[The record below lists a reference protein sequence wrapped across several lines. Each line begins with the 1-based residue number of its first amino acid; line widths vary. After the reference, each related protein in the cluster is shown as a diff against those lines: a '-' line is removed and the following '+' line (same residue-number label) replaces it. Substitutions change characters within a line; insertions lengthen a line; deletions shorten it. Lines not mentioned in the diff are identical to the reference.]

1 VGVAPSIVSLAR
13 DGVTFRLLTRPG
25 HPTFLDLPLDFPL
38 GSWDHERLVNP
49 VRGLH
54 RHVVVFVAYG
64 DDMYALKELPD
75 RVAHREYRLLRE
87 LVERDVPTVDA
98 IGTITGRTDDDGNPL
113 EGILITK
120 HLDFSLPFRVLFTR
134 TTVNDG
140 APLLLDALAFLL
152 VRIHLAGFYWGDCS
166 LSNSLFRRDA
176 GSLSATLVDAE
187 TGELHDRLSDGQRMY
202 DLELAQF
209 NVAAELTDVACAG
222 GFEDDVDPSAIAADL
237 LKRYDT
243 LWTEL
248 TRTEVIAVDDVRAI
262 DARVQRMNDLGF
274 DVSELVLEDAP
285 GGYRLRFETA
295 VVEADH
301 HRRRLQTLTGLD
313 VQERQARRLLNDIR
327 QFKAD
332 QERRTGKTMSEAR
345 AAMRWLLEV
354 FEPATSA
361 IPAELLG
368 RLEPAEIFH
377 QVLEHRWFLSEAAGK
392 DVGMAT
398 ASKRYIKDVLQA
410 LPEEHHAA
418 AAATSELDEDLL

>member
-1 VGVAPSIVSLAR
+1 MS
-13 DGVTFRLLTRPG
+13 FRLLTRPG
-25 HPTFLDLPLDFPL
+25 HPTFLDLPLDEAM
-38 GSWDHERLVNP
+38 STWDHDRLVNP
-49 VRGLH
+49 VRGIH

-75 RVAHREYRLLRE
+75 RVALREFRLLRD
-87 LVERDVPTVDA
+87 LLERDVPVVDA
-98 IGTITGRTDDDGNPL
+98 IGTITGRTDLEGNPL

-134 TTVNDG
+134 ASVHDG
-140 APLLLDALAFLL
+140 APLLLDALAYLL

-187 TGELHDRLSDGQRMY
+187 TGDLHDCLSDGQRAY

-209 NVAAELTDVACAG
+209 NVSAELTDVACAG
-222 GFEDDVDPSAIAADL
+222 GFEDEVDASAVADDL
-237 LKRYDT
+237 LRRYET

-248 TRTEVIAVDDVRAI
+248 TCSEVIAADDVRAI
-262 DARVQRMNDLGF
+262 DARVQRMNELGF

-285 GGYRLRFETA
+285 GGYRLRFETS

-313 VQERQARRLLNDIR
+313 VHEGQARRLLNDIR

-332 QERRTGKTMSEAR
+332 QEHRAGTSMSEAR
-345 AAMRWLLEV
+345 AAMRWLVEV

-361 IPAELLG
+361 IPSDLHG

-377 QVLEHRWFLSEAAGK
+377 QVLEHRWFLSEIAGT
-392 DVGMAT
+392 DVGMAA
-398 ASKRYIKDVLQA
+398 ASQSYMKDVLKD
-410 LPEEHHAA
+410 LPDEHHAA
-418 AAATSELDEDLL
+418 VNAIEPDI